1 MSEEIQV
8 NQENAIIEEKQ
19 EESKQAYDYRKER
32 EERIKNKTERAIFNE
47 LGVKSIDEIKDA
59 LNSING
65 YKNQITELEKQ
76 VSEGKIN
83 RCKVQALKA
92 GIDDEFVDFVVD
104 KINKQVT
111 DKEDFKTLLD
121 KFKSEHPRYLRQSQ
135 ITVNTA
141 SNFEGMNKTRN
152 FSEKFNDV
160 IRRKITKER

>member
-1 MSEEIQV
+1 MAEENQV
-8 NQENAIIEEKQ
+8 NQENTIIEEKQ
-19 EESKQAYDYRKER
+19 EEIKQTYDYRKER
-32 EERIKNKTERAIFNE
+32 EERIKNKTERAIFSE
-47 LGVKSIDEIKDA
+47 LGVKSIDEIKEA

-76 VSEGKIN
+76 VNEGKLN
-83 RCKVQALKA
+83 HCKVQALKA

-111 DKEDFKTLLD
+111 DKEDFKTLLE

-135 ITVNTA
+135 IRVNTA
-141 SNFEGMNKTRN
+141 SNFEGTNKTRN
-152 FSEKFNDV
+152 FSQQFNDV